1 MKFLSQHSK
10 VTLTSASL
18 IAGTIFGL
26 AVQDIISSSFRL
38 LGAIVAVLS
47 LGIVALVTS
56 QAVFAES
63 RRDADKKLVASANA
77 TLDDT
82 RKSLS
87 EQSRELQVFSD
98 NLQRSMKSLE
108 AQFGMRVERLLL
120 AEVNTMDVLDKDASA
135 QMIYSVQRQLYVLDL
150 LSEDGRWPDE
160 AMNQDLVGQ
169 YFTGLTQ
176 RIRES
181 SPPLIYKRIFQ
192 VPDPASCLPGIGNSN
207 LIDHCREVLG
217 LHRDR
222 LHRVSIKV
230 ARQRFPFKI
239 ILIDD
244 NFLIIQLQQYD
255 STGKAFKLWGE
266 LRISDPQ
273 QELISIFREIWDQID
288 GDDESRSLTESDL
301 PTPSAGVTELTSG
314 AAR

>member
-1 MKFLSQHSK
+1 MKFLSKHSK
-10 VTLTSASL
+10 VVLALASL
-18 IAGTIFGL
+18 ITGTIFG
-26 AVQDIISSSFRL
+26 AAAQDIVSSRSRL

-63 RRDADKKLVASANA
+63 RSDADKKLIASANA
-77 TLDDT
+77 TLEDA
-82 RKSLS
+82 RKSIG
-87 EQSRELQVFSD
+87 EQSKGLQVFSD
-98 NLQRSMKSLE
+98 SLQRSMKSLE

-120 AEVNTMDVLDKDASA
+120 AELNAMDPLEEVASE

-160 AMNQDLVGQ
+160 ATNQDRVGQ
-169 YFTGLTQ
+169 YFTALVQ

-192 VPDPASCLPGIGNSN
+192 VPDPASRLPDIDNKN
-207 LIDHCREVLG
+207 LIVHCREVLD
-217 LHRDR
+217 LHRER
-222 LHRVSIKV
+222 YHRVSMKV
-230 ARQRFPFKI
+230 ARRRFPFKV

-244 NFLIIQLQQYD
+244 NFLIIQLQEYD
-255 STGKAFKLWGE
+255 STGKAFHLWGE

-273 QELISIFREIWDQID
+273 RELISIFREIWDQVD

-301 PTPSAGVTELTSG
+301 PNAF
-314 AAR
+314 R

>member
-1 MKFLSQHSK
+1 MKFLSKHSK
-10 VTLTSASL
+10 VVLALASL
-18 IAGTIFGL
+18 ITGTIFG
-26 AVQDIISSSFRL
+26 AAAHDIINSRFRL

-77 TLDDT
+77 TLENART
-82 RKSLS
+82 SIS
-87 EQSRELQVFSD
+87 EQSKELQVFSD

-120 AEVNTMDVLDKDASA
+120 AELNAMDPRAEVASER
-135 QMIYSVQRQLYVLDL
+135 MIYEVQRQLYVLDL

-160 AMNQDLVGQ
+160 ATNQDRVGQ
-169 YFTGLTQ
+169 YFTALMQ

-192 VPDPASCLPGIGNSN
+192 VPDPASGLPGIDNKN
-207 LIDHCREVLG
+207 LIAHCREVLA
-217 LHRDR
+217 LRQERH
-222 LHRVSIKV
+222 HRVSMKV
-230 ARQRFPFKI
+230 ARRQFPFKI

-244 NFLIIQLQQYD
+244 NRLIIQLQEYD
-255 STGKAFKLWGE
+255 SAGKAFQLWGE
-266 LRISDPQ
+266 LRISDPPQ
-273 QELISIFREIWDQID
+273 DLLSIFRDIWDQVD
-288 GDDESRSLTESDL
+288 GDGESRNLTEADL
-301 PTPSAGVTELTSG
+301 PTLSAE
-314 AAR
+314 